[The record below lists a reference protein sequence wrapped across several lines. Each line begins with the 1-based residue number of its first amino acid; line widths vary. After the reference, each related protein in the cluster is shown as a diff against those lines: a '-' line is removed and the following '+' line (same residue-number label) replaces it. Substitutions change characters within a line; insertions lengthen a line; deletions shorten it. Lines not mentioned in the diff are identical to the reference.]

1 MFIVL
6 NACVEPLRQ
15 IAVNSGKGDGS
26 IVIEHVKKSRGNSG
40 YDALKDEYVSD
51 MFASGIIDPVKV
63 TRTGLQNA
71 SSASALLLTTEVVVT
86 EEPKDEKPAPGGMDY

>member
-1 MFIVL
+1 M
-6 NACVEPLRQ
+6 PLRQ

-26 IVIEHVKKSRGNSG
+26 IVVEHVKKSKGNSG

-51 MFASGIIDPVKV
+51 MFVSGIIDPVKV

-71 SSASALLLTTEVVVT
+71 SSASALILTTEVAVT
-86 EEPKDEKPAPGGMDY
+86 DEPREEKPETRGLDY